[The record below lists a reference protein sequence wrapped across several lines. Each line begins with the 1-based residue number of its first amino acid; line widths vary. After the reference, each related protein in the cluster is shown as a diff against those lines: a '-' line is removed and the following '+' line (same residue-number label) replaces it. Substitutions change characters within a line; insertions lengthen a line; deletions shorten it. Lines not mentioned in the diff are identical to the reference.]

1 MDPIWVMLRFPRKRL
16 PPDVE
21 PPLDGKLE
29 AELQR
34 ISKTLGE
41 DEKTP
46 LKNGGFSEH
55 GSYKI
60 RFVFWG
66 GGTVPSIFFTRVYI
80 YIYNIY
86 IYM

>member
-1 MDPIWVMLRFPRKRL
+1 MDPIWVMLRFSAEKRL

-41 DEKTP
+41 D
-46 LKNGGFSEH
+46 
-55 GSYKI
+55 
-60 RFVFWG
+60 VA
-66 GGTVPSIFFTRVYI
+66 
-80 YIYNIY
+80 
-86 IYM
+86 